1 MRSRPPVP
9 NDRARHPWDHPVSPP
24 TPGRS
29 ARRWIV
35 RAVVLSFIAVT
46 LYPALGESESVDVAV
61 DCGPA
66 MVGTATQCTAT
77 ITAPTAFA
85 TLESGTSSSVNIGAF
100 GNELGMIKPIAPGI
114 FTRGSMPSAGTPVRV
129 ATVNVNWSAL
139 ETTRDIYTLGPIE
152 SQLDAAEARGLAG
165 VRLRVM
171 LGRYSP
177 DWAKAIGDGPV
188 TYTHVH
194 GGAVTGTVPDL
205 WDPSWQA
212 EAAELFAEIAARY
225 DTDPR
230 LLLIF
235 ATGGMTWY
243 GEPLLRAVS
252 YEPNRTNFLA
262 AGYTRT
268 ADEALQRVQLDWLK
282 AFKLTPVGLAYNRYE
297 FIRADGT
304 AGSDLTFVGSLMD
317 HHIANFGA
325 RTVLQN
331 NSIRSDYIGAVP
343 PLYELFLDRSAA
355 PGTTSYQ
362 TAAAVRIGDADATM
376 HWAIDY
382 LKASGVELVDG
393 YPNFHTDAELTDYDT
408 ALGANDPSSE
418 QPTTHAVSWSTSG
431 NGTFSGS
438 SCAPGGVGVT
448 TCTVRYLPSS
458 GSVGEHTI
466 IATYTGSAISSGP
479 ASTQVRVL
487 PRASATTLTCATL
500 IPAGGKSHC
509 TATVSDGSGSQVIA
523 PIGTVRIAVD
533 GVEAASC
540 ALGTTSGSI
549 STCEVDVTATA
560 DTHQVTA
567 AYTGDV
573 DHAASTSGP
582 VQLTVEAPPAEAPPE
597 PEPTPEPEPMPEPE
611 PTPEPEPVVD
621 TVVPVVTITSPA
633 DGTSIKK
640 GRKLMI
646 VATATDE
653 TGVTRVDFASKGTV
667 VCSDTTPTTWT
678 CSWNVAKNGSDGFD
692 VRVTAYDAAGNS
704 ASAQISVKVITGR
717 V

>member
-1 MRSRPPVP
+1 MRTRPPVR

-29 ARRWIV
+29 ASRWIV
-35 RAVVLSFIAVT
+35 RAVILSLIAVT
-46 LYPALGESESVDVAV
+46 LYPALGEDAQSTDVSVS
-61 DCGPA
+61 CEPGI
-66 MVGTATQCTAT
+66 VGAASRCTAT
-77 ITAPTAFA
+77 LTHVGN
-85 TLESGTSSSVNIGAF
+85 SDSSSFPAGVGTYD
-100 GNELGMIKPIAPGI
+100 NEQGTIKTITPGV

-139 ETTRDIYTLGPIE
+139 ETTRDVYTLGPIE
-152 SQLDAAEARGLAG
+152 SQLDTAEARGLAG

-194 GGAVTGTVPDL
+194 GGAETGSVPDL
-205 WDPSWQA
+205 WEPNWQA
-212 EAAELFAEIAARY
+212 EAAELFAEIAAKY
-225 DTDPR
+225 DADPR
-230 LLLIF
+230 LRLIF

-268 ADEALQRVQLDWLK
+268 ADEALQRAQLDWLND
-282 AFKLTPVGLAYNRYE
+282 FKLTPVGLAYNHYQ

-304 AGSDLTFVGSLMD
+304 ATSDLTFVGSLMD
-317 HHIANFGA
+317 YHIANFGA

-343 PLYELFLDRSAA
+343 PLYQLFLDRSAA

-376 HWAIDY
+376 HWAIDH

-408 ALGANDPSSE
+408 ALEANDPSSE
-418 QPTTHAVSWSTSG
+418 QPTTHAVSWSTSR
-431 NGTFSGS
+431 NGTFSAS
-438 SCAPGGVGVT
+438 SCAPEGVGVT
-448 TCTVRYLPSS
+448 TCTVRYLPSP

-479 ASTQVRVL
+479 ASTQVRVS

-500 IPAGGKSHC
+500 IPGERKSHC
-509 TATVSDGSGSQVIA
+509 TATVSDGSGGQVIA
-523 PIGTVRIAVD
+523 PTGTVRIAVD

-540 ALGTTSGSI
+540 ALGTTSGST
-549 STCEVDVTATA
+549 STCQVDVTANTG
-560 DTHQVTA
+560 TPQVTA
-567 AYTGDV
+567 AYAGDV
-573 DHAASTSGP
+573 DHAASTSPP
-582 VQLTVEAPPAEAPPE
+582 VQLTVEAPPTEEPPVEE
-597 PEPTPEPEPMPEPE
+597 PPADT
-611 PTPEPEPVVD
+611 TAPVVEF
-621 TVVPVVTITSPA
+621 VSPI
-633 DGTSIKK
+633 DGTSVPRGTKVSLTAAPSDDTGVSRVVFEINGSVRCTLTQPQWTCQWTPPK
-640 GRKLMI
+640 GKTGTFTI
-646 VATATDE
+646 VATA
-653 TGVTRVDFASKGTV
+653 F
-667 VCSDTTPTTWT
+667 
-678 CSWNVAKNGSDGFD
+678 
-692 VRVTAYDAAGNS
+692 DAAGNS
-704 ASAQISVKVITGR
+704 ASAQISVSTVKA
-717 V
+717 